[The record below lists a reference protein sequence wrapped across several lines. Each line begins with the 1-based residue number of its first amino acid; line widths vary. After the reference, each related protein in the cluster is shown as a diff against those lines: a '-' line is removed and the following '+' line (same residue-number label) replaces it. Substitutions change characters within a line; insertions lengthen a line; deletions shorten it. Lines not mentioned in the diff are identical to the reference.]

1 MSSRL
6 AVVFAFACAACSR
19 PAPTAAASDAS
30 IAPASAN
37 VSVTAEAPA
46 PAPSAPSDASAT
58 ACAPG
63 MQSEPRPIEDGA
75 CASDAD
81 CVLTDAPAQ
90 CNACNLPR
98 PYPALRKAF
107 EQRNAVCA
115 LGACAQCCDAVG
127 CPPHDTY
134 TAAFYR
140 AECRSGRCI
149 AWRYHGGG

>member
-6 AVVFAFACAACSR
+6 AVSFAVVCAACSR
-19 PAPTAAASDAS
+19 PAPTAAASEAS
-30 IAPASAN
+30 TASASATA
-37 VSVTAEAPA
+37 SVHAHAQTPTA
-46 PAPSAPSDASAT
+46 SSDASAH
-58 ACAPG
+58 ACPPG
-63 MQSEPRPIEDGA
+63 MQSEPRALDNGA

-81 CVLTDAPAQ
+81 CVLTDAPRQ

-115 LGACAQCCDAVG
+115 LGSCAECCDAVG

-140 AECRSGRCI
+140 AECRGGRCI